1 MTLPRSSLISLDDT
15 PYYHCVSRCVRRA
28 FLCGFDTFSG
38 NSYEHRRAWVEE
50 ELLRLPS
57 IFCIDVAAYAVMS
70 NHYHVVLHV
79 NEQKALDL
87 SAREVI
93 ERWHK
98 LFNGNLLSQRYLCG
112 DLSIAERDALTLCIE
127 EWRKRL
133 CSISWFMKILNEK
146 IARQAN
152 KEDECTGR
160 FWEGRFKS
168 QALLDEKALA
178 ACMAY
183 VDLNPIR
190 AMMAKTPEQSAHT
203 SIQKRIKKAKQSKN
217 PNHLSQQETSLFPF
231 AGNPKQ
237 DMPEGLPFK
246 LSDYLELVDW
256 TGRLLRDDKRGA
268 IPDNLP
274 PILERLGM
282 EPKNWINTTSH
293 FEKQFK
299 HFAGKPNKIK
309 TFLERIDQTTCHGM
323 KHCEAV
329 FT

>member
-28 FLCGFDTFSG
+28 FLCGFDAFSG
-38 NSYEHRRAWVEE
+38 KSYEHRREWLEE
-50 ELLRLPS
+50 ELLQLPKS
-57 IFCIDVAAYAVMS
+57 FCIDVAAYAVMS

-79 NEQKALDL
+79 NDRKAQDL
-87 SAREVI
+87 SAKEVI
-93 ERWHK
+93 GRWHT
-98 LFNGNLLSQRYLCG
+98 LFKGNLLSQRYLCG
-112 DLSIAERDALTLCIE
+112 DLSVAEMDALNLCID

-133 CSISWFMKILNEK
+133 CSISWFMKVLNEK
-146 IARQAN
+146 IAREAN

-168 QALLDEKALA
+168 QALLDERALA

-190 AMMAKTPEQSAHT
+190 AKMADTPEQSDHT
-203 SIQKRIKKAKQSKN
+203 SIQKRIQKACKSKN
-217 PNHLSQQETSLFPF
+217 PNHIEQQEKNLFPF

-237 DMPEGLPFK
+237 HMPEGIPFK
-246 LSDYLELVDW
+246 LNDYLELVDW
-256 TGRLLRDDKRGA
+256 TGRFLREDKRGA
-268 IPDNLP
+268 IPEHFP
-274 PILERLGM
+274 PILERLAI
-282 EPKNWINTTSH
+282 EPKQWLSTCNH

-299 HFAGKPNKIK
+299 HFVGKPSKIK
-309 TFLERIDQTTCHGM
+309 SFLKNINQTSCHGI